1 MLVEQKLKEMG
12 LELPPVAAPA
22 GLYVFTRRVGNLVY
36 VSGQTPD
43 INSVLQVKG
52 VVGDDLTIEQ
62 AQKAAQLAALN
73 ILAVLKLE
81 LGDLDKIKQFVQ
93 VMGYVRCAKGFEEHP
108 QVINGASAL
117 FKELYGQAG
126 VAARIALGANELP
139 EGSPVEICA
148 VVEVQ

>member
-1 MLVEQKLKEMG
+1 
-12 LELPPVAAPA
+12 
-22 GLYVFTRRVGNLVY
+22 
-36 VSGQTPD
+36 
-43 INSVLQVKG
+43 
-52 VVGDDLTIEQ
+52 
-62 AQKAAQLAALN
+62 
-73 ILAVLKLE
+73 
-81 LGDLDKIKQFVQ
+81 
-93 VMGYVRCAKGFEEHP
+93 MGYVRCAKGFEEHP